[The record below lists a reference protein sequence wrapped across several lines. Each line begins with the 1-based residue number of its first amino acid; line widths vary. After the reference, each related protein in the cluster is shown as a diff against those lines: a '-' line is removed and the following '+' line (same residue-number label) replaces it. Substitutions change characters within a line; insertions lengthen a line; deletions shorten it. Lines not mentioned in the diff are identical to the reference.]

1 MDIEKIQQ
9 TDYYCLDH
17 EEVIFHKKIL
27 QLLYKTC
34 FIPLIKIKSM
44 KKIFLSIVTVFVFT
58 SLIFAQQ
65 KEHKIVFDFTK
76 SDTTSIST
84 IMRQLSNIVKA
95 TEGKAK
101 LEVVC
106 YGPGLDMIMKER
118 TTVQQQIEEFS
129 GKYNVVFSA
138 CEASMQRRGIV
149 KSQLLPQ
156 IVTVPLASLE
166 ISSKQQEGWSY
177 LKAGYN
183 P

>member
-1 MDIEKIQQ
+1 
-9 TDYYCLDH
+9 
-17 EEVIFHKKIL
+17 
-27 QLLYKTC
+27 
-34 FIPLIKIKSM
+34 M
-44 KKIFLSIVTVFVFT
+44 KKMIINVASVFLIVTGVA
-58 SLIFAQQ
+58 AQQ

-76 SDTTSIST
+76 GDTASFST
-84 IMRQLSNIVKA
+84 MMRQLNNIVKA

-106 YGPGLDMIMKER
+106 YGPGLDMLMKER
-118 TTVQQQIEEFS
+118 TTVQQQIEEFH

-177 LKAGYN
+177 MKAGY
-183 P
+183 

>member
-1 MDIEKIQQ
+1 
-9 TDYYCLDH
+9 
-17 EEVIFHKKIL
+17 
-27 QLLYKTC
+27 
-34 FIPLIKIKSM
+34 M
-44 KKIFLSIVTVFVFT
+44 KKIFLSFVSVFFCT

-76 SDTTSIST
+76 GDTASFST
-84 IMRQLSNIVKA
+84 IMRQLNNIVKA

-106 YGPGLDMIMKER
+106 YGPGLDMLMKER
-118 TTVQQQIEEFS
+118 TTVQQQIEEFH

-156 IVTVPLASLE
+156 TVTVPLASLE